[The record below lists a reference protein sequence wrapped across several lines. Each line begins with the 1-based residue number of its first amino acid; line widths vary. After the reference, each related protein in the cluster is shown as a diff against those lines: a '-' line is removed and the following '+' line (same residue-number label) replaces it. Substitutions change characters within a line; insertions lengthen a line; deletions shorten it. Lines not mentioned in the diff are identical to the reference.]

1 MNAPADYD
9 IAQLKLPPHSLEAE
23 QSVIGGLII
32 ANEAWDRVADMLTD
46 GDFYRP
52 EHRLIFRRMAQL
64 VEANQP
70 IDIVTLPDALA
81 HADELDRAGGFA
93 YLAEIACNTPSAA
106 NIRAYAAA
114 VRERADL
121 RRLIQTCADISD
133 LAYNPAGR
141 RSSDIVDEAQSKI
154 IGLSHS
160 SNGEPVTALHSV
172 RETLLAI
179 DERAQRGSEIT
190 GIPTGF
196 SVIDARTLGLQ
207 PGDLIVIAGRPA
219 MGKTTFAVNVAESAL
234 AHGVRCLI
242 FSMEMPR
249 RQLTERMLSNRAN
262 LSLTKIR
269 KGQLNQIEYD
279 AVLRAG
285 EEIAATDLIIDD
297 RSALTVTQMRAMAR
311 RYKPGLI
318 VVDYLQLASGRG
330 ESREQEVSGLSR
342 GLKAIAKELEIPVIA
357 LSQLSRN
364 VESRPDKRPRNS
376 DLRDSGGIEQD
387 ADVIL
392 MLYRDEVY
400 NSASPAKNICE
411 VACTKFRNGEIGVDR
426 LRANLQFSRFE
437 NLPNE
442 YSLPLAHSDKQRS
455 RDFEYS

>member
-1 MNAPADYD
+1 MNVPDDYD

-23 QSVIGGLII
+23 QSVIGALMIS
-32 ANEAWDRVADMLTD
+32 NDAWSRVADMLTAD
-46 GDFYRP
+46 DFYRP
-52 EHRLIFRRMAQL
+52 EHRIIFHRMAQL
-64 VEANQP
+64 VEANHP

-81 HADELDRAGGFA
+81 HADELERAGGFV
-93 YLAEIACNTPSAA
+93 YLAEIARNTPSAA

-121 RRLIQTCADISD
+121 RRLIQTCAEISD
-133 LAYNPAGR
+133 LAYNPSGR

-160 SNGEPVTALHSV
+160 SSGEPVTALQSV
-172 RETLLAI
+172 RETLTAI
-179 DERAQRGSEIT
+179 EERAQSGSDIT

-196 SVIDARTLGLQ
+196 NAIDARLLGLQ
-207 PGDLIVIAGRPA
+207 AGDLIIVAGRPS
-219 MGKTTFAVNVAESAL
+219 MGKTTLAVNMAERAL
-234 AHGVRCLI
+234 ARDVRCLI

-249 RQLTERMLSNRAN
+249 RQLIERMLSSRAN
-262 LSLTKIR
+262 VPLAKIR
-269 KGQLNQIEYD
+269 KGQLSQAEYEE
-279 AVLRAG
+279 VVRAG
-285 EEIAATDLIIDD
+285 EEIAASDLIIDD
-297 RSALTVTQMRAMAR
+297 RSALTVTQMRAAAR

-342 GLKAIAKELEIPVIA
+342 GLKAIAKELEIPVLA

-400 NSASPAKNICE
+400 NAHSPTKNICE
-411 VACTKFRNGEIGVDR
+411 VLCTKFRNGEIGVDR
-426 LRANLQFSRFE
+426 LSANLQFSRFE
-437 NLPNE
+437 NLSTDYTPPT
-442 YSLPLAHSDKQRS
+442 YSEKSQS
-455 RDFEYS
+455 RGFEYV